1 MLQKLR
7 ILNYAIIDELTIS
20 FSQKLNIITGETG
33 AGKSILMGAL
43 DLVLGKRADT
53 AILKEKDKKCIVEA
67 TFVVK
72 NNEAIQQFFVEND
85 LDKEEEILIRREIAA
100 NGKSR
105 SFVNDTPVNL
115 SQLKELTANLVD
127 LHRQFDTQEIGSENF
142 QREVMDALADNSALL
157 AQLKTVYAKYSAV
170 KNELD
175 VLQQQQANADKEA
188 DYNKF
193 LLEEFTE
200 INLKENELED
210 LDAEIKLLSNA
221 ENIKMQLSVVYGFLS
236 GGEEPVVQNLK
247 SFSQKLSGLKEF
259 HTAIEDLQKRLV
271 SAQLEIQDVA
281 DELERIDDEIVY
293 EAERINAVNE
303 RVSAGYK
310 LLKKHSVTNTA
321 QLLEIQ
327 ETVQQKLDA
336 VFNITNA
343 IEKAEKESK
352 KLFDEA
358 TVLATKINTNR
369 VEQVKPFV
377 QKVND
382 LLKQVGMP
390 NAQIKVAINSVALSA
405 NGSDEINFLFDANLP
420 AGQAGKTNRFE
431 PLHKVASGGELSR
444 LMLSVKSLVA
454 KKLQLPVLIFDEID
468 TGISGEAAKQVGFI
482 MKELSGSH
490 QLIAITHQPQIA
502 AKANAHYFV
511 YKQIIKDT
519 IQTSVRLLNEDERI
533 VAIAQ
538 MLSGEKPTA
547 AALENAKE
555 MMN

>member
-72 NNEAIQQFFVEND
+72 NNEAIQHFFVEND
-85 LDKEEEILIRREIAA
+85 LDKDDEILIRREIAA

-142 QREVMDALADNSALL
+142 QREVMDALADNATLL

-175 VLQQQQANADKEA
+175 VLRLQQANADKEA

-193 LLEEFTE
+193 LLEEFTD
-200 INLKENELED
+200 INLKENELEQ

-221 ENIKMQLSVVYGFLS
+221 ENIKMQLSAVYGFLS

-259 HTAIEDLQKRLV
+259 HTAIEDLQKRLI

-293 EAERINAVNE
+293 DAERINTVNE

-310 LLKKHSVTNTA
+310 LLKKHGVTNTA

-327 ETVQQKLDA
+327 ETLQQKLDA

-358 TVLATKINTNR
+358 TVLAIKINTNR
-369 VEQVKPFV
+369 VAQVKPFV

-382 LLKQVGMP
+382 LLTQVGMP

-405 NGSDEINFLFDANLP
+405 NGSDEINFLFDAN
-420 AGQAGKTNRFE
+420 KTNRFE

-511 YKQIIKDT
+511 YKQIVKDT

>member
-72 NNEAIQQFFVEND
+72 NNEAIQQFFVQND

-142 QREVMDALADNSALL
+142 QREVMDALADNAALL

-259 HTAIEDLQKRLV
+259 HTAIEDLQKRLI

-327 ETVQQKLDA
+327 ETLQQKLDA

-382 LLKQVGMP
+382 LLTQVGMP